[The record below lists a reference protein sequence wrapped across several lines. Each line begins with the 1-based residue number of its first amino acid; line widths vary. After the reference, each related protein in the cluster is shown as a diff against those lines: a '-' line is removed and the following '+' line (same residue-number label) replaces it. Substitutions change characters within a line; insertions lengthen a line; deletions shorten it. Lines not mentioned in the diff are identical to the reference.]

1 MITEGDPRPQVDSD
15 VSVEELDGVSSN
27 VPSVVIP
34 AELTTQS
41 ILLQL
46 ATVALPL
53 PGNRKRIG
61 KINSVETA
69 RRDHNEGVQRAH
81 SGPSRTVWPVWRLSS
96 AASAKASA
104 SRPSAKPGLGW
115 SPCSIAVIRW
125 SSSAR

>member
-1 MITEGDPRPQVDSD
+1 MITEGDPRPQVDGD
-15 VSVEELDGVSSN
+15 VSVEELDGGVQQCSKCRDTRG
-27 VPSVVIP
+27 
-34 AELTTQS
+34 LTTQS
-41 ILLQL
+41 ILPQL

-53 PGNRKRIG
+53 SGNRKRIG

-69 RRDHNEGVQRAH
+69 RRDHDEGVQGAH

-115 SPCSIAVIRW
+115 SPCSIAIIRW